1 MLSHLRARIVEALEQ
16 SPSVMLATS
25 GPAGLQLS
33 TCAAWHDDLRLVLLV
48 PQQSD
53 HLVNLET
60 AAAAAVTG
68 PGWRAT
74 GIGQVRP
81 TPAAA
86 LNLEASELAWKAVVE
101 LQLVRFEFVE
111 ADGAT
116 VYETIDI
123 DD

>member
-1 MLSHLRARIVEALEQ
+1 MLSHLRARIVDALEQ
-16 SPSVMLATS
+16 SPSMMLATS

-60 AAAAAVTG
+60 EAVAVVTG

-74 GIGQVRP
+74 GRGRVQP
-81 TPAAA
+81 TPTAA
-86 LNLEASELAWKAVVE
+86 LNLEASELAWKAVIE
-101 LQLVRFEFVE
+101 LQLTRFEFVE

>member
-33 TCAAWHDDLRLVLLV
+33 TCAAYHDDLRLVLLV

-60 AAAAAVTG
+60 EAACAVTG

-74 GIGQVRP
+74 GRGQVRP
-81 TPAAA
+81 APGAA
-86 LNLEASELAWKAVVE
+86 LEFEESELAWKAVIDM
-101 LQLVRFEFVE
+101 QLVRFELVE

-116 VYETIDI
+116 VYETIDV